1 MIVRDTRILECWCP
15 ICGIG
20 QMEQILQKGFEE
32 QKDVSQM
39 VGESFECK
47 KCKTINVIEDFIS
60 IIPQSF
66 MVMSKNDLSKAK
78 QNEDL
83 KNFYDAD

>member
-1 MIVRDTRILECWCP
+1 MIIRDTRILECWCP
-15 ICGIG
+15 KCGLG
-20 QMEQILQKGFEE
+20 QMEKLLQKGFLE
-32 QKDVSQM
+32 QKDISQM
-39 VGESFECK
+39 VGESFECD

-78 QNEDL
+78 QRP
-83 KNFYDAD
+83 